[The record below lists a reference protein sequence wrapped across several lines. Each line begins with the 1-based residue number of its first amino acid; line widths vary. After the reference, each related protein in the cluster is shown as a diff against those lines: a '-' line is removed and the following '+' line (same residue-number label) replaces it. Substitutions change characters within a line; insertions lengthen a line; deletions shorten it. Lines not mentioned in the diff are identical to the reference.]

1 MTKSV
6 TDGLTFLSSAE
17 LTPSS
22 SLIIKADIWLK
33 CSTLRVAVWCWWLS
47 GSVSFPRSFLCGVST
62 APAPQSLPPSL
73 LHTFPHSG
81 SVFTLN
87 RWQSD
92 TTFSKVSRSAVLRGR
107 FAFGNVFIMYA
118 WKNVSKHI
126 FLLLYCFHVE
136 SQWKT
141 SRWSFPPCM
150 FGLRLWRRR
159 FKETRSCCSSWS
171 LFCRWR
177 SRRYVIHHI
186 HRHTESWIQASVHFW
201 NCWLKCYRWLHPYKC
216 VTLYILKLCV
226 WCLRV
231 QLGRFRTW
239 RDAGWICVRRGTL
252 SSISFVK
259 TRTRSSW
266 TSASASFR
274 TSATS
279 STKLSRLVW
288 MKGFGSRACG

>member
-1 MTKSV
+1 
-6 TDGLTFLSSAE
+6 
-17 LTPSS
+17 
-22 SLIIKADIWLK
+22 
-33 CSTLRVAVWCWWLS
+33 
-47 GSVSFPRSFLCGVST
+47 
-62 APAPQSLPPSL
+62 
-73 LHTFPHSG
+73 
-81 SVFTLN
+81 
-87 RWQSD
+87 
-92 TTFSKVSRSAVLRGR
+92 
-107 FAFGNVFIMYA
+107 MYA
-118 WKNVSKHI
+118 WKKNVSKHI
-126 FLLLYCFHVE
+126 FLLLYCFLVE

-150 FGLRLWRRR
+150 FGLKLWRRR

-177 SRRYVIHHI
+177 SGRYVIHHMY
-186 HRHTESWIQASVHFW
+186 RLTESWIQASVHFW

-216 VTLYILKLCV
+216 VTLHILKLRV

-231 QLGRFRTW
+231 QLRRFRTW
-239 RDAGWICVRRGTL
+239 RDAGWICVRRGTR

-259 TRTRSSW
+259 TRTPSSW

-288 MKGFGSRACG
+288 MKGFGSHACG